1 MYKSRFTQ
9 WGLRKNAKRKGEGD
23 QRPGREKR
31 LIDRSRPF
39 HAEHA
44 GYLTPIVL
52 AKTSRVMPSSTPLL
66 HPAMTPPMLAI
77 PERILGVIRDYFRG
91 SFEAGTW
98 LLNVDERDECRST
111 KPTKPAFAQLSV
123 LREQTQLAC
132 RLFNRKSFQDAGKT
146 LVSATAGI
154 KEIVFAEEPRT
165 LIQLFEIVLD
175 THYKGRDEIAFAILR
190 QFSAIAM
197 AVLGDR
203 HPLCRISGWLS
214 SMDPSRLD
222 DVVDRCISSA
232 GDHFASHLGPMHR
245 TTLVARLQSMSDNAE
260 TEEKLRDL
268 LGKCEND
275 LGLVDDRTSY
285 VRLALSVTCYRN
297 SKYTEAKRLGQEF
310 VVRSRKL
317 RSTSSKDYH
326 RGEGLYIMAMS
337 QHALGETQAGEF
349 HILEAIA
356 LMGPIKPSRAIYLLS
371 ILEDWLQEQGREDAA
386 AEARERRWK
395 LRESIESAQY

>member
-1 MYKSRFTQ
+1 
-9 WGLRKNAKRKGEGD
+9 
-23 QRPGREKR
+23 
-31 LIDRSRPF
+31 
-39 HAEHA
+39 
-44 GYLTPIVL
+44 
-52 AKTSRVMPSSTPLL
+52 
-66 HPAMTPPMLAI
+66 MLAI
-77 PERILGVIRDYFRG
+77 PERILGIIRDYFRG

-98 LLNVDERDECRST
+98 LLDGDERYQCRST
-111 KPTKPAFAQLSV
+111 KPTKPAFAQLDV
-123 LREQTQLAC
+123 LYEQTQLAC
-132 RLFNRKSFQDAGKT
+132 RLFDRESFQDAGKT

-165 LIQLFEIVLD
+165 LIQLFGIVLA
-175 THYKGRDEIAFAILR
+175 THHRGRDEIAFAILR

-245 TTLVARLQSMSDNAE
+245 TTVVARLESMSYKAE
-260 TEEKLRDL
+260 YEEKLRDL

-275 LGLVDDRTSY
+275 LGLVDCRTSY
-285 VRLALSVTCYRN
+285 VRMALSWTCYDN
-297 SKYTEAKRLGQEF
+297 FKYTEAKRLGQEL
-310 VVRSRKL
+310 VVSSRKL
-317 RSTSSKDYH
+317 RSTSSKDYY
-326 RGEGLYIMAMS
+326 RREGLYIMAES
-337 QHALGETQAGEF
+337 EYALGETQAGEF

-356 LMGPIKPSRAIYLLS
+356 LMGPIEPSRAILLLS

-386 AEARERRWK
+386 AETRKRRWK
-395 LRESIESAQY
+395 LQESIESAQY